1 MSATPAKYRHVL
13 RFIDGMMGLIIIVA
27 VILIATLYTIQQ
39 TDNKSLARVQLYN
52 LGSLTLTQQLADDT
66 HKLAH
71 VEMDLALNG
80 ASGTSRQSVEASTAP
95 ILDSIRDNLAALREL
110 QAQHSDPQIAAVL
123 DRAILQ
129 FQPIERLRLNAGVFT
144 DVFDKLEEL
153 AGSIEK
159 LDRLHAAAARH
170 SLDNLDAGASRTW
183 PLIGVLWISLGVG
196 IALFWYLFRIS
207 RIILA
212 RQAKTEEAL
221 AASHE
226 RMHHMQKLDALGQ
239 LVGGV
244 AHDFNNLL
252 TAIIGQASLLRR
264 RWADDDRSDS
274 SLEQIQRAAK
284 QAASLTQQLLG
295 FSHRQRIEPIVMNL
309 NPLVEKMTPML
320 RRLIG
325 EEIELVATYEED
337 LNAVEL
343 DPGQIEQVIM
353 NLVVNARDAM
363 PFGGKLTI
371 TTRNINVDNEHPEPA
386 EIPPGEYVVL
396 SVVDNG
402 VGMDDAT
409 RERLF
414 EPFFTTKPKGR
425 GTGLGLSTVHG
436 IVSGA
441 KGHVLVD
448 SYPEDGTRFDIY
460 FPRTLEK
467 PKSSAVPEV
476 PSSAAPGSETVLIVE
491 DDELIRDFLRSGLRD
506 FGYRVMTAADGASG
520 LEICESRQDTIDVVV
535 ADVIMPGMNGS
546 DFMQGALRLQPALLP
561 IYMSGYTDDIVLK
574 RGITGS
580 EIPLIRKPFEIEVLV
595 QAIRN
600 GLDRKIGGQ

>member
-13 RFIDGMMGLIIIVA
+13 RYIDGMMGIIIIVA
-27 VILIATLYTIQQ
+27 VILIVTLYAIQRS
-39 TDNKSLARVQLYN
+39 DNKSLARVQLYN

-71 VEMDLALNG
+71 LEAEFDTAG
-80 ASGTSRQSVEASTAP
+80 QSPREDSAP
-95 ILDSIRDNLAALREL
+95 ILKSIRASLAALREL
-110 QAQHSDPQIAAVL
+110 QAQHVDPDIAAVL

-129 FQPIERLRLNAGVFT
+129 FQPIEQSRPGAGEAG
-144 DVFDKLEEL
+144 DVFDKVEALSE
-153 AGSIEK
+153 SIEQ
-159 LDRLHAAAARH
+159 LDRLHATAARS
-170 SLDNLDAGASRTW
+170 SLDRLDADANRAW
-183 PLIGVLWISLGVG
+183 PLIGVLWISLGIG

-226 RMHHMQKLDALGQ
+226 RIHHMQKLDALGQ

-264 RWADDDRSDS
+264 RRAGDDRDAA
-274 SLEQIQRAAK
+274 SLEQIQRAAR

-295 FSHRQRIEPIVMNL
+295 FSHRQRIEPIVMGL

-320 RRLIG
+320 QRLIG
-325 EEIELVATYEED
+325 EEIELVASYDDD

-363 PFGGKLTI
+363 PLGGKLKI
-371 TTRNINVDNEHPEPA
+371 TTENVEIDNQDPKSA
-386 EIPPGEYVVL
+386 EIPPGHYVVL

-402 VGMDDAT
+402 VGMDTAT
-409 RERLF
+409 LERLF

-441 KGHVLVD
+441 DGHVLVD
-448 SYPEDGTRFDIY
+448 SFPEDGTRFDLF
-460 FPRTLEK
+460 FPRTLKQPET
-467 PKSSAVPEV
+467 SAAIDV
-476 PSSAAPGSETVLIVE
+476 PSSDVAGSETVLIVE
-491 DDELIRDFLRSGLRD
+491 DDELVRDFLRSGLREY
-506 FGYRVMTAADGASG
+506 GYRVMTAADGASG
-520 LEICESRQDTIDVVV
+520 IEICESGQDAIDVIV

-546 DFMQGALRLQPALLP
+546 DFMQSALRLQPTALP
-561 IYMSGYTDDIVLK
+561 IYMSGYTDDIALK

-580 EIPLIRKPFEIEVLV
+580 EIPFIRKPFEIEVLV
-595 QAIRN
+595 QAVRN
-600 GLDRKIGGQ
+600 GLDQR